1 MMVRRRQVVASN
13 EVVVCEKE
21 KGKRERDKRE
31 GRKKSCAGSS

>member
-1 MMVRRRQVVASN
+1 MRWWFVR
-13 EVVVCEKE
+13 EKE